1 MNLKTSLKLIL
12 FPIIVVVLIAAIFVY
27 IFAVKGAKTPA
38 TLQLVQEV
46 LETNKLA
53 YSDVTDDYREKW
65 NADDM
70 LKSAL
75 ACEKGDLRFDFFV
88 FDNTAGAEHIR
99 KKYRSYIREN
109 MYSIPNVEVSEGVMN
124 YTLYSIKADG
134 TYAVIMRVENTL
146 VFAYCNEENASA
158 LNKIMAGIGYFNE

>member
-1 MNLKTSLKLIL
+1 MNRKSNLKLIL
-12 FPIIVVVLIAAIFVY
+12 FPIIVVVLIALIFVY

-38 TLQLVQEV
+38 TPQLVQEV
-46 LETNKLA
+46 LETNKLTCKDA
-53 YSDVTDDYREKW
+53 AEDYREKW

-75 ACEKGDLRFDFFV
+75 SCEKGDLRFDFFV
-88 FDNTAGAEHIR
+88 FDNAAGAEHIR
-99 KKYRSYIREN
+99 KKYWSYIREN
-109 MYSIPNVEVSEGVMN
+109 MYSIPNIEVSEGVMN

-146 VFAYCNEENASA
+146 VFAYCSEENASA
-158 LNKIMAGIGYFNE
+158 LNKIMAGIGYFDE